1 MPTPQIDIIF
11 ELLITMD
18 MDEEENLL
26 ILEQEIAMLDKD
38 ELNVCIKGAKS
49 YKKSFGYFYDRLIN
63 ERNLRK
69 KH

>member
-1 MPTPQIDIIF
+1 MPTPQIDRIF

-38 ELNVCIKGAKS
+38 ELNVCIKGARP
-49 YKKSFGYFYDRLIN
+49 YKKTFGYFYDRLIN